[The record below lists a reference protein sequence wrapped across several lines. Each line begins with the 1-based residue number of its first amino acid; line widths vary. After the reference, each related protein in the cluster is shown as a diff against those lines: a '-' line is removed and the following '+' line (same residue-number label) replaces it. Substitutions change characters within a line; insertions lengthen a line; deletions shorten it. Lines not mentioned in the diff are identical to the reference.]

1 MPAII
6 KPSRIATAIHMEP
19 AEGGGQMTLS
29 AFLLFDFATPR
40 KFLTDQA
47 LWPMVVEQMPKGAI
61 FDKGQLKP
69 KGEMIVVGAALA
81 PGDQPVTGIKVT
93 ARLGAIEKRLAVFGD
108 RYWRMT
114 DRGILMTEARP
125 FDRMPI
131 DDQHAFGGPDHK
143 LNLRGKG
150 DKARQIVDAGY
161 EAPLPNVEDADRP
174 IRSID
179 DRPLPAGFGPLPP
192 DAAQRMRYAG
202 TYDQH
207 WIKNVSPSKPVDFN
221 PLFHCD
227 APEDQR
233 FDTHF
238 NGDEAFAVSGMSR
251 GGLHA
256 GRLPHVRLRAFI
268 HRSDDSLAETRM
280 VCDTV
285 TLFPNITKATMA
297 FRALAKGTDSLC
309 ADIATVMIAMEHAE
323 APPRPADYYR
333 HIFGLRTDRQESH
346 KHAFS
351 DFQLMPEV
359 DPGIISARR
368 AAKLEDARAK
378 QLKFMDNLNWA
389 ARKAIED
396 RGLPADMVPPPDNSG
411 VAALPLVPQPSA
423 QEIADGDFDLAE
435 LIDDVKT
442 MEKAVLEMRDRE
454 MAAAELQ
461 RRALI
466 KSTPAAFLT
475 DFLKQ
480 PIVDDAH
487 MERFSD
493 LALDEG
499 FASGLAGA
507 DRVLGDNKTALEG
520 LHPEFSGEAFA
531 HLPDELD
538 SIFDT
543 LGDGGPVD
551 AEAVEKQLATACARA
566 MRQPEGS
573 LLFEARQSIANTKL
587 DSFDFSQPVDETSDV
602 HREFAD
608 LFGNITAET
617 PSAEAATAPAG
628 LFPTEEIAFDRS
640 DAEQALAKAA
650 ATIEAK
656 FPHLVGNGGDGDAIE
671 RLMSKVREFTP
682 AASDQE
688 GNKTVPARLVEQ
700 KKSEALQNLDE
711 AEEMVDEAILAGRQ
725 KTPAAIFPMQ
735 AFLPGVAER
744 LGAFVIEK
752 LKEGHDFRGADLA
765 GANLRDVDFSGL
777 DLRSTFF
784 ERADLTNARFV
795 GANLEGAVF
804 TEAMLRGADFSGAVM
819 NKVNLSKAV
828 LRDSRLDRCQLNNCT
843 LVGTDFT
850 GASAREM
857 RASRI
862 TIIESVLDDAD
873 FSGVDMAEMQIL
885 KGKAD
890 GLVLDRARISRAS
903 FMVLSMRDASFE
915 EAALERVAFMELT
928 APGANFAHAQ
938 MNCVGFIGKGDLS
951 GGRFDEIVAT
961 DTSWNTADM
970 TESCFLRA
978 RCDSCLFNDCDMSAS
993 DLRLASLKRAR
1004 FDKSILADSDLFGAN
1019 LYGASIGKVDLRRTS
1034 LRGANLYLAD
1044 LTDTKLG
1051 SCDLTGANLGK
1062 TLLEAPSDA

>member
-6 KPSRIATAIHMEP
+6 KPSRIATAVHMEP

-69 KGEMIVVGAALA
+69 KGEMIIAGAALA
-81 PGDQPVTGIKVT
+81 PGDQPVTGIRVT
-93 ARLGAIEKRLAVFGD
+93 ARLGAIEKRLAVFGE
-108 RYWRMT
+108 RYWQMT
-114 DRGILMTEARP
+114 DRGIVMTEARP

-143 LNLRGKG
+143 VNPRGKG
-150 DKARQIVDAGY
+150 DKARQIVEAGY

-179 DRPLPAGFGPLPP
+179 DRPLPVGFGPLPP

-207 WIKNVSPSKPVDFN
+207 WIKNVSPRKPADFN
-221 PLFHCD
+221 PLFRCD

-233 FDTHF
+233 FDAHF
-238 NGDEAFAVSGMSR
+238 TGDEAFAVSGMSL
-251 GGLHA
+251 GGLAA
-256 GRLPHVRLRAFI
+256 GRLPNVRLRAFV
-268 HRSDDSLAETRM
+268 HRSSDGSLTETRM

-297 FRALAKGTDSLC
+297 FRALAKDTDSFC

-333 HIFGLRTDRQESH
+333 HIFTLRTDRQEAH

-359 DPGIISARR
+359 DPAIVSARR

-378 QLKFMDNLNWA
+378 QLQFIDNLNWA
-389 ARKAIED
+389 ARKVVED
-396 RGLPADMVPPPDNSG
+396 QGLPADIVSPFDSSG
-411 VAALPLVPQPSA
+411 VDALPLVPQPTA

-442 MEKAVLEMRDRE
+442 MEKTLLEMRDRE

-461 RRALI
+461 RRALV
-466 KSTPAAFLT
+466 KSTPAFLN
-475 DFLKQ
+475 DFLAQ
-480 PIVDDAH
+480 PIADDAH
-487 MERFSD
+487 MARFPD
-493 LALDEG
+493 LSLDED
-499 FASGLAGA
+499 FTAGLAGA
-507 DRVLGDNKTALEG
+507 GRVLGDNKTALEG

-538 SIFDT
+538 NIFDT
-543 LGDGGPVD
+543 LSDSGPVD
-551 AEAVEKQLATACARA
+551 AEAVEKQFAAACARA

-573 LLFEARQSIANTKL
+573 LLFEARQSIRNTKL
-587 DSFDFSQPVDETSDV
+587 DSFDFSQAFDQTADV

-608 LFGNITAET
+608 LFGNMTTKT
-617 PSAEAATAPAG
+617 PAGEATTSPAG

-650 ATIEAK
+650 ATIDAK
-656 FPHLVGNGGDGDAIE
+656 FPHLVGNGDEGDAIE

-682 AASDQE
+682 PATDQE
-688 GNKTVPARLVEQ
+688 ARALAPATLVER
-700 KKSEALQNLDE
+700 KRSEALDNLDE

-765 GANLRDVDFSGL
+765 GADLRNADFSGL
-777 DLRSTFF
+777 DLRATFF
-784 ERADLTNARFV
+784 ERADLTNACFA

-804 TEAMLRGADFSGAVM
+804 TEAILSGADFSGAAM
-819 NKVNLSKAV
+819 SKANLSKAV
-828 LRDSRLDRCQLNNCT
+828 LRGSRLDRCQLDNCT

-873 FSGVDMAEMQIL
+873 FSGADLAEAQIL

-890 GLVLDRARISRAS
+890 GLVLDKARVSRAS
-903 FMVLSMRDASFE
+903 FMVLSMRDASFRE
-915 EAALERVAFMELT
+915 VALERVAFMELT

-951 GGRFDEIVAT
+951 GGGFEEIVAT

-1034 LRGANLYLAD
+1034 LRGANLYLAN
-1044 LTDTKLG
+1044 LTDAMLG